1 MSKKV
6 QNALTKKAKM
16 QERLDKMQKDIK
28 ELEETAQIELGK
40 YLIKEWDIK
49 DDNDSEQVLEVIKA
63 LKEDAKG
70 LLNNP
75 DRDMGKSDM

>member
-6 QNALTKKAKM
+6 QSALTRKAKM
-16 QERLDKMQKDIK
+16 QERLEKMERDIK
-28 ELEETAQIELGK
+28 ELEEKAQIELGK
-40 YLIKEWDIK
+40 FIIKEWEIK
-49 DDNDSEQVLEVIKA
+49 DDKDSEQVLEVIKT
-63 LKEDAKG
+63 LKEDAKE